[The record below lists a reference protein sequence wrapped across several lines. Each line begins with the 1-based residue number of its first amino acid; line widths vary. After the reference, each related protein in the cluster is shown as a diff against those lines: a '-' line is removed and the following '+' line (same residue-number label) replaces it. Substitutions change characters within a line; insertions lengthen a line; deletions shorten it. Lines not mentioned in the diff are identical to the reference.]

1 MIDATLCFVV
11 REGSPSYVLLGKKK
25 RGFGVGK
32 LNGIGGKLDPGESP
46 EDGIVRE
53 VHEEV
58 GLNLGREALRSVGQ
72 IIFRFP
78 FMPEFDH
85 FVHLFLATE
94 WEGEPIET
102 AEMLPYWF
110 PVNEIPFE
118 RMWQDDAYWLPIVLR
133 RKTIQAE
140 FEFGEDNE
148 TVVSWAIQGGMS
160 ILESDPE
167 T

>member
-1 MIDATLCFVV
+1 MILATLCFVV
-11 REGSPSYVLLGKKK
+11 REGAPPHVLLGKKK

-58 GLNLGREALRSVGQ
+58 GLSLCREALRSVGQ
-72 IIFRFP
+72 ITFRFP

-85 FVHLFLATE
+85 FVHVFLATE
-94 WEGEPIET
+94 WTGEPIET
-102 AEMLPYWF
+102 AEMLPFWF

-118 RMWQDDAYWLPIVLR
+118 QMWQDDAYWLPIVLNG
-133 RKTIQAE
+133 KAICAE

-148 TVVSWAIQGGMS
+148 TVVSWTIQGGMS
-160 ILESDPE
+160 IRESDPG